1 MFVIY
6 AHRGASEY
14 YPENTISSFSAGVD
28 MGANGIET
36 DVQISKD
43 GVLMIF
49 HDDTMKEK
57 TGFEG
62 TVADYTYS
70 ELCRARVKN
79 EKYGREDC
87 LLTFE
92 DFLKH
97 FAWRDI
103 TLAIELKVRG
113 IAGPVIEMLKK
124 YDACDKSIITS
135 FDYEAL
141 REARE
146 YDSEIKIGWLYV
158 HRTQNTLEKLRAIK
172 ALQGCPKACEIKS
185 EHLDELYSNGFECR
199 AWGIS
204 DVDIMKRAVDMGVNA
219 GMTVNFP
226 DKLVEYMKTK
236 SLGNSI

>member
-14 YPENTISSFSAGVD
+14 YPENTMSSFLAGVE

-62 TVADYTYS
+62 AISDYTYA
-70 ELCRARVKN
+70 ELCEARVKN
-79 EKYGREDC
+79 AKYSREDR
-87 LLTFE
+87 LVTFE
-92 DFLKH
+92 EFLRS
-97 FAWRDI
+97 FASLDL
-103 TLAIELKVRG
+103 TLAIELKVRK
-113 IAGPVIEMLKK
+113 IAAPVIEMLKK
-124 YDACDKSIITS
+124 YGAYGKSVVTS

-146 YDSEIKIGWLYV
+146 YDSDIKLGWLYV
-158 HRTQNTLEKLRAIK
+158 HHNEKTLEKLRAIK
-172 ALQGCPKACEIKS
+172 ATQGCPKACEIKP
-185 EHLDELYSNGFECR
+185 EHLEELYSNGFECR

-204 DVDIMKRAVDMGVNA
+204 DEKIMKSAVDMGVNA

-226 DKLVEYMKTK
+226 DKLVKYMKEI
-236 SLGNSI
+236 NAYE